1 MIIGLL
7 LAATESRMTWST
19 TVTSTEQEKMTSTT
33 TTAIYGLLSS
43 RMSFA
48 GFWLLKMGSE
58 TRPAWQSDRKQSQIR
73 CEPFTA

>member
-48 GFWLLKMGSE
+48 GILAAENGV
-58 TRPAWQSDRKQSQIR
+58 
-73 CEPFTA
+73 